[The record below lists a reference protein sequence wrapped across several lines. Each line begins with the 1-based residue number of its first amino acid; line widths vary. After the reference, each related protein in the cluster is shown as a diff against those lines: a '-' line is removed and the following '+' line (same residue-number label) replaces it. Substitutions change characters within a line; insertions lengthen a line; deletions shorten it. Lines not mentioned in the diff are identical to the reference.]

1 LCTIIKEGLKNRWFL
16 TGVSIEAVG
25 YLAKVGSAKSIPT
38 LMWAYVNVGSPDRK
52 RIEEA
57 MKTIKEREGID

>member
-1 LCTIIKEGLKNRWFL
+1 
-16 TGVSIEAVG
+16 
-25 YLAKVGSAKSIPT
+25 
-38 LMWAYVNVGSPDRK
+38 MWAYVNVGSPDRK